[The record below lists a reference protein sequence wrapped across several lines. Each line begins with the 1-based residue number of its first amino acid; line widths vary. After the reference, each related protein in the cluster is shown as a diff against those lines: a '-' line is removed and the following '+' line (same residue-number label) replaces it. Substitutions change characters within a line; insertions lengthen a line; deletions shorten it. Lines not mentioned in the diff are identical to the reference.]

1 MVIRNNQGLI
11 MGAMCKLLEFP
22 LGALEAKVKAMEAGI
37 DLAWDLG
44 LKHIILKGDAQ
55 LIIHALKGYVAPPKT
70 ILKIIEGSRNFSQK
84 FSSWKVVH
92 TNRINNSA
100 ANVLA
105 REAKT
110 VDKCVI
116 WDEDS
121 LPCIENQLMTDVIAM
136 EISPH
141 Q

>member
-1 MVIRNNQGLI
+1 M
-11 MGAMCKLLEFP
+11 
-22 LGALEAKVKAMEAGI
+22 
-37 DLAWDLG
+37 
-44 LKHIILKGDAQ
+44 
-55 LIIHALKGYVAPPKT
+55 
-70 ILKIIEGSRNFSQK
+70 
-84 FSSWKVVH
+84 
-92 TNRINNSA
+92 NNSA

-116 WDEDS
+116 WDEDP

>member
-1 MVIRNNQGLI
+1 M
-11 MGAMCKLLEFP
+11 
-22 LGALEAKVKAMEAGI
+22 
-37 DLAWDLG
+37 
-44 LKHIILKGDAQ
+44 
-55 LIIHALKGYVAPPKT
+55 
-70 ILKIIEGSRNFSQK
+70 
-84 FSSWKVVH
+84 
-92 TNRINNSA
+92 NNSA

-121 LPCIENQLMTDVIAM
+121 LPCIVNQLMTDVIAM